1 MLLDITQ
8 IGNVLNVAYYDK
20 NGSTQFKK
28 YKLNE
33 SDLYNWQ
40 VTSNSDKKK
49 DSKLVNWDNKPIKK
63 VSTKFI
69 NNYRIIEYIENNI
82 SKEDYDEIFAY
93 NMPRTYF
100 VDIEN
105 VIIPGLTIKESV
117 DRADGEITAISIT
130 GDNHKCMVLGT
141 KELTREQIVNIQ
153 KRINK
158 HFEEFGAKFEF
169 SYKKFDSEYDLLYTF
184 FSKMVSRFPMMSG
197 WNVLE
202 YDWAYMINR
211 AKKLGI
217 DPVIASPLHKLNGKE
232 KYPAG
237 VCILDYMEIYK
248 RWDRSIEI
256 KEDFKLDTAGR
267 DVIGIKKV
275 KYNGTLNDLYRDDLE
290 RFYFYNAID
299 TCLVCM
305 IHEKIKTMEIALT
318 IAHLSHINI
327 MKCTSPL
334 AVTETLLCMEF
345 LKNGKIMAIDT
356 NKISSNESYEGAFVK
371 EPVVGKH
378 KVVACFDYA
387 SLYPSTMRQMNISP
401 ENFIKKIPVEKIED
415 ELKKGEYIV
424 AVTGCCFGKDISILK
439 TILNRLYGQR
449 KSYKKEMFN
458 CQLEKAKL
466 EKKLEKLKKEA

>member
-1 MLLDITQ
+1 MLLDTTQ
-8 IGNVLNVAYYDK
+8 IGDMLHVAYYDK
-20 NGSTQFKK
+20 NGVTKFKK
-28 YKLNE
+28 YKLKDE
-33 SDLYNWQ
+33 DLFNWQ
-40 VTSNSDKKK
+40 VAKKTDKKK
-49 DSKLVNWDNKPIKK
+49 DPTLVNWDKRPIKK
-63 VSTKFI
+63 VPTKFI
-69 NNYRIIEYIENNI
+69 NNYRIVEYIENKI
-82 SKEDYDEIFAY
+82 PREDYEEIFEY

-105 VIIPGLTIKESV
+105 VIIPGLTIKEAV
-117 DRADGEITAISIT
+117 ERADGEITAISIT

-141 KELTREQIVNIQ
+141 KELTREQIVSIQ

-158 HFEEFGAKFEF
+158 HFEQFGAKFEF
-169 SYKKFDSEYDLLYTF
+169 SFKKFDTEYDLLYTF
-184 FSKMVSRFPMMSG
+184 FAKMVSKFPMMSG

-211 AKKLGI
+211 AKKIGI
-217 DPVIASPLHKLNGKE
+217 DPVVASPLHKLNGRE

-248 RWDRSIEI
+248 KWDRSIEI

-299 TCLVCM
+299 TCLVCL

-327 MKCTSPL
+327 MKCASPL

-345 LKNGKIMAIDT
+345 LKNNKVMAIDPDKLDT
-356 NKISSNESYEGAFVK
+356 DEGYEGAFVK

-401 ENFIKKIPVEKIED
+401 ENFVKKIPLDKIEE

-424 AVTGCCFGKDISILK
+424 SVTGCCFEKEISVLK

-458 CQLEKAKL
+458 CQLKKADL